1 MKITSKKVYCRK
13 CKKLASVRREVDGDI
28 TTVLCNVCNSASY
41 SWDRVSWK
49 YVGG

>member
-1 MKITSKKVYCRK
+1 MNLTTKKVYCRK
-13 CKKLASVRREVDGDI
+13 CKKLVSVRRDVDGDN
-28 TTVLCNVCNSASY
+28 TTIMCNGCNSASY